1 MLFQPLEVS
10 FILQKIDPLLKREQ
24 FAVTLRKQK
33 RAQIIAIKRRKIMIQ
48 QNEDNFES
56 KLCVD
61 YNGYPEFLQQ
71 SELYRNLLKDFNF
84 P

>member
-1 MLFQPLEVS
+1 MLE
-10 FILQKIDPLLKREQ
+10 KMDPLLKREQ

-33 RAQIIAIKRRKIMIQ
+33 RAKIIATKRRKIIIQ

-71 SELYRNLLKDFNF
+71 SESYSNLSKDFNF

>member
-1 MLFQPLEVS
+1 M
-10 FILQKIDPLLKREQ
+10 LQKIDPLLKREQ

-33 RAQIIAIKRRKIMIQ
+33 RAQIIATKRKKIMIQ

-56 KLCVD
+56 QVCVD
-61 YNGYPEFLQQ
+61 YNGYPEFLKQ
-71 SELYRNLLKDFNF
+71 SESYSNLLKDYNF

>member
-1 MLFQPLEVS
+1 M
-10 FILQKIDPLLKREQ
+10 LQKVDPLLKREQ

-33 RAQIIAIKRRKIMIQ
+33 RAQIIATKRKKIMIQ

-56 KLCVD
+56 KVCVD
-61 YNGYPEFLQQ
+61 YNGYPEFLKQ
-71 SELYRNLLKDFNF
+71 SESFCNLLKDYNF